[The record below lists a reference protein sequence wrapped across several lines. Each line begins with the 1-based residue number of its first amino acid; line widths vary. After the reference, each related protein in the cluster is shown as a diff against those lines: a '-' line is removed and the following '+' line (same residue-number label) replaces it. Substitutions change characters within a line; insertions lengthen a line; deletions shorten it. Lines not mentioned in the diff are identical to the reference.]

1 MNPSFVGRHIV
12 RNELENALGR
22 NADPAPLIGRRA
34 DMRGD
39 FDVITTFTHRDRN
52 RIRVVRGDVMTP
64 VSHQYRIHAR
74 IHGRALFTRSARTP
88 LWQTM
93 RKDRA

>member
-1 MNPSFVGRHIV
+1 MNRSFVGRHIV

-22 NADPAPLIGRRA
+22 NADLTPLIGRRA

-39 FDVITTFTHRDRN
+39 FDVLTSFTHRDRD
-52 RIRVVRGDVMTP
+52 RIRVVRCDIMTP
-64 VSHQYRIHAR
+64 VGHQYRIHAR

-88 LWQTM
+88 LWQAM